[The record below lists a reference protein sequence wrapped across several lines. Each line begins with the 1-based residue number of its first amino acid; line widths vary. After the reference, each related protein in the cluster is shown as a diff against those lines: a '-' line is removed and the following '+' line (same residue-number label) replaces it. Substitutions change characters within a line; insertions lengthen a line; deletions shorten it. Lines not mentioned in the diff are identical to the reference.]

1 MVSIATI
8 ASAHDGRTRS
18 LAIHCAVTKFGDLQY
33 LAADLFRKP
42 AMPRLP
48 RLALLLSTTLFVG
61 HAVAGPEEDE
71 RARNALRV
79 LTDIQQIP
87 EQSIPDKLLDEGRA
101 IVVIPDTLKAGLVIG
116 GRRGHGL
123 MSVKR
128 PDGTWSNPVFVKL
141 TGGSIGFQVGV
152 QSSDVVLVFRNDRSL
167 DNIVNGK
174 FTLGADAGVAAGP
187 VGRNASAATDGQLKA
202 EIWSW
207 SRARGLFAG
216 VALDGAALQIDDAA
230 DLNVYGSNTTPR
242 MIFEGRTTGLPSND
256 VVAFRDKLEEAT
268 YAARQNRGTASA
280 APTPTPR
287 PQAAAQAEAPAVA
300 HPPADGAST
309 APMQAPPQT
318 PPQQGFQPVSEGEI
332 RTESLDGNH

>member
-1 MVSIATI
+1 
-8 ASAHDGRTRS
+8 
-18 LAIHCAVTKFGDLQY
+18 
-33 LAADLFRKP
+33 
-42 AMPRLP
+42 MPRLP

-242 MIFEGRTTGLPSND
+242 MIFEGRTTGLASND

-268 YAARQNRGTASA
+268 YAARQNRGTDSGGARTTSA
-280 APTPTPR
+280 AQTPTPR
-287 PQAAAQAEAPAVA
+287 PQAAARAEAPAVA
-300 HPPADGAST
+300 EPAANGAST
-309 APMQAPPQT
+309 APMQT